1 MSYFL
6 ENEEVEKV
14 EEVKEQDGIAS
25 IEPLLDNRIVRA
37 IREMGFEKLS
47 PIQEQAIPYLLQGE
61 DIIGQAQTG
70 TGKTAAFG
78 IPAIQHINPDVK
90 KLQTIILCPTRELA
104 IQAAEE
110 LRKIAKYMHGI
121 KVLPV
126 YGGQDISRQIAGLRG
141 VQIIVGTPGRV
152 MDHMRRRTIKLDL
165 VNMVV
170 LDEADEMLNMGFRED
185 MELILGQIPGEHQ
198 TALFSAT
205 MPKPILEITDR
216 FQKDAKIVK
225 VAAKELTIPLVSQK
239 FYRVKNQDKD
249 AACVRLL
256 EYYQPKLTLI
266 FCNTKKKV
274 DELSDLL
281 KEQGFQAEG
290 LHGDLSQA
298 QRDAVMKRFRNGG
311 TSILIATDVAARG
324 IDVDDVEAVINYDI
338 PQDIEYY
345 VHRIGRTGRAGR
357 KGRSFTFANSREI
370 YKIREIERVCH
381 TTITEK
387 KLPGAAKVLKAKADK
402 YLNKAWELHEHE
414 DIELMKSF
422 LQRKMEEEGCD
433 ALELAAAML
442 KLQVGDKGE
451 EIAADEYT
459 KRGNRFGDR
468 GRSGRD
474 DGEGRSF
481 GRGDGSLAVK
491 TGNAEDSAAV
501 TEIAETMAAPV
512 SVRTEDAAEMKTV
525 RMEEN
530 GAAVTKRRLTAN
542 TLGTER
548 REKRKRERNGKS
560 RASVTASPRENDL
573 NLMRKLVDLPQKPQ
587 LCFCGKSCIVR
598 EECIGNNRKVCGMKT
613 LKKQIPYILLGAT
626 LLLLLGLNIISQ
638 DHWLDSDMA
647 AEMIF
652 SRILSEEHHI
662 FSTTNW
668 YYSTEFRVLY
678 TQLIMGPLFRICSNW
693 HVIRTITNLVF
704 YGLMLASYYYFMKP
718 LKVSRGLTVLSSC
731 LLLLPFSETMM
742 THMQMGNTYMSHVIL
757 VLWFFGMYLRLCSGE
772 YHAKR
777 KVSLWIFYVLLAIVC
792 GMSGVR
798 YLLALQCPLV
808 LTSFFYLLGGEE
820 FQSFRGEMTKEHF
833 QTLFSTDR
841 MRYFLYSLA
850 GAFFAVVGYGINVV
864 FISHKYVFQ
873 TYGATNFIALYHGVL
888 FDRIQN
894 AVGCLL
900 MLFGYI
906 PDKGFLSLR
915 GVVTM
920 AAFVLLGIYGYVTV
934 KSGKMQRVTGF
945 RSLITLFLKVSFVLN
960 LFVFIF
966 TTSTMVP
973 RYYITIFIFALP
985 VLCFYLEEEK
995 MPFDRFAVAALL
1007 TICLILGTGKT
1018 VMSFLTVDKNET
1030 KRPVAEFLAGNGYDF
1045 GFATYNNANII
1056 TELTNGEVEIGNIG
1070 DPEHLEYF
1078 KWSSPM
1084 KYYEEGYH
1092 AGETFL
1098 LLTAE
1103 ECAEYAEA
1111 PALNQGEKVYE
1122 DGSYTVYVFDSTED
1136 LMDCAV
1142 ARQ

>member
-6 ENEEVEKV
+6 KNEEVNEEV

-216 FQKDAKIVK
+216 FQNDAKLVK
-225 VAAKELTIPLVSQK
+225 VAAQELTIPLVSQK

-433 ALELAAAML
+433 ALELAAVML

-468 GRSGRD
+468 GRSGRGG
-474 DGEGRSF
+474 GEGRSF
-481 GRGDGSLAVK
+481 GRGDGRRKFGREDGDRRRFGRSDRDRRDDGSTGSGEDRRRRRDENREDGRKWGGHDKK
-491 TGNAEDSAAV
+491 TADRKYSGDRAEREAKKRKKQEEPGIGNSF
-501 TEIAETMAAPV
+501 P
-512 SVRTEDAAEMKTV
+512 
-525 RMEEN
+525 
-530 GAAVTKRRLTAN
+530 
-542 TLGTER
+542 
-548 REKRKRERNGKS
+548 KRKR
-560 RASVTASPRENDL
+560 
-573 NLMRKLVDLPQKPQ
+573 
-587 LCFCGKSCIVR
+587 
-598 EECIGNNRKVCGMKT
+598 
-613 LKKQIPYILLGAT
+613 
-626 LLLLLGLNIISQ
+626 
-638 DHWLDSDMA
+638 
-647 AEMIF
+647 
-652 SRILSEEHHI
+652 
-662 FSTTNW
+662 
-668 YYSTEFRVLY
+668 
-678 TQLIMGPLFRICSNW
+678 
-693 HVIRTITNLVF
+693 
-704 YGLMLASYYYFMKP
+704 
-718 LKVSRGLTVLSSC
+718 
-731 LLLLPFSETMM
+731 
-742 THMQMGNTYMSHVIL
+742 
-757 VLWFFGMYLRLCSGE
+757 
-772 YHAKR
+772 
-777 KVSLWIFYVLLAIVC
+777 
-792 GMSGVR
+792 
-798 YLLALQCPLV
+798 
-808 LTSFFYLLGGEE
+808 
-820 FQSFRGEMTKEHF
+820 
-833 QTLFSTDR
+833 
-841 MRYFLYSLA
+841 
-850 GAFFAVVGYGINVV
+850 
-864 FISHKYVFQ
+864 
-873 TYGATNFIALYHGVL
+873 
-888 FDRIQN
+888 
-894 AVGCLL
+894 
-900 MLFGYI
+900 
-906 PDKGFLSLR
+906 
-915 GVVTM
+915 
-920 AAFVLLGIYGYVTV
+920 
-934 KSGKMQRVTGF
+934 
-945 RSLITLFLKVSFVLN
+945 
-960 LFVFIF
+960 
-966 TTSTMVP
+966 
-973 RYYITIFIFALP
+973 
-985 VLCFYLEEEK
+985 
-995 MPFDRFAVAALL
+995 
-1007 TICLILGTGKT
+1007 
-1018 VMSFLTVDKNET
+1018 
-1030 KRPVAEFLAGNGYDF
+1030 
-1045 GFATYNNANII
+1045 
-1056 TELTNGEVEIGNIG
+1056 
-1070 DPEHLEYF
+1070 
-1078 KWSSPM
+1078 
-1084 KYYEEGYH
+1084 
-1092 AGETFL
+1092 
-1098 LLTAE
+1098 
-1103 ECAEYAEA
+1103 
-1111 PALNQGEKVYE
+1111 
-1122 DGSYTVYVFDSTED
+1122 
-1136 LMDCAV
+1136 
-1142 ARQ
+1142 

>member
-6 ENEEVEKV
+6 KNEEVNEEV

-216 FQKDAKIVK
+216 FQNDAKLVK
-225 VAAKELTIPLVSQK
+225 VAAQELTIPLVSQK

-370 YKIREIERVCH
+370 GKIREIERVCH

-387 KLPGAAKVLKAKADK
+387 KLPRAAKVLKAKADK

-468 GRSGRD
+468 GRSGRG

-481 GRGDGSLAVK
+481 GRGDGRRKLGREDGDRRRFGRSDRDRRDDGS
-491 TGNAEDSAAV
+491 TGSGEDRRRRRDENREDGRKWGGHEDGRKWNGRNRKNADGKPSVER
-501 TEIAETMAAPV
+501 AEREAKK
-512 SVRTEDAAEMKTV
+512 RKK
-525 RMEEN
+525 REEPGIGN
-530 GAAVTKRRLTAN
+530 SFP
-542 TLGTER
+542 
-548 REKRKRERNGKS
+548 KRKR
-560 RASVTASPRENDL
+560 
-573 NLMRKLVDLPQKPQ
+573 
-587 LCFCGKSCIVR
+587 
-598 EECIGNNRKVCGMKT
+598 
-613 LKKQIPYILLGAT
+613 
-626 LLLLLGLNIISQ
+626 
-638 DHWLDSDMA
+638 
-647 AEMIF
+647 
-652 SRILSEEHHI
+652 
-662 FSTTNW
+662 
-668 YYSTEFRVLY
+668 
-678 TQLIMGPLFRICSNW
+678 
-693 HVIRTITNLVF
+693 
-704 YGLMLASYYYFMKP
+704 
-718 LKVSRGLTVLSSC
+718 
-731 LLLLPFSETMM
+731 
-742 THMQMGNTYMSHVIL
+742 
-757 VLWFFGMYLRLCSGE
+757 
-772 YHAKR
+772 
-777 KVSLWIFYVLLAIVC
+777 
-792 GMSGVR
+792 
-798 YLLALQCPLV
+798 
-808 LTSFFYLLGGEE
+808 
-820 FQSFRGEMTKEHF
+820 
-833 QTLFSTDR
+833 
-841 MRYFLYSLA
+841 
-850 GAFFAVVGYGINVV
+850 
-864 FISHKYVFQ
+864 
-873 TYGATNFIALYHGVL
+873 
-888 FDRIQN
+888 
-894 AVGCLL
+894 
-900 MLFGYI
+900 
-906 PDKGFLSLR
+906 
-915 GVVTM
+915 
-920 AAFVLLGIYGYVTV
+920 
-934 KSGKMQRVTGF
+934 
-945 RSLITLFLKVSFVLN
+945 
-960 LFVFIF
+960 
-966 TTSTMVP
+966 
-973 RYYITIFIFALP
+973 
-985 VLCFYLEEEK
+985 
-995 MPFDRFAVAALL
+995 
-1007 TICLILGTGKT
+1007 
-1018 VMSFLTVDKNET
+1018 
-1030 KRPVAEFLAGNGYDF
+1030 
-1045 GFATYNNANII
+1045 
-1056 TELTNGEVEIGNIG
+1056 
-1070 DPEHLEYF
+1070 
-1078 KWSSPM
+1078 
-1084 KYYEEGYH
+1084 
-1092 AGETFL
+1092 
-1098 LLTAE
+1098 
-1103 ECAEYAEA
+1103 
-1111 PALNQGEKVYE
+1111 
-1122 DGSYTVYVFDSTED
+1122 
-1136 LMDCAV
+1136 
-1142 ARQ
+1142 

>member
-6 ENEEVEKV
+6 ENEEA
-14 EEVKEQDGIAS
+14 VKEQEILQDETSVQQENEQDGIAS

-216 FQKDAKIVK
+216 FQNDAKLVK
-225 VAAKELTIPLVSQK
+225 VAAQELTIPLVSQK

-370 YKIREIERVCH
+370 GKIREIERVCH

-414 DIELMKSF
+414 DVELMKSF

-433 ALELAAAML
+433 ALDLAAVML
-442 KLQVGDKGE
+442 KYQVGDKGE
-451 EIAADEYT
+451 EIAADDYVQR
-459 KRGNRFGDR
+459 RGRFGEK
-468 GRSGRD
+468 GRFGRN
-474 DGEGRSF
+474 DGEGRGF
-481 GRGDGSLAVK
+481 GRGDGRRRYSREDGDHRRFGRSDRDRRDDGSTGSGEDRRRRRDENREDGRKWGGRDKKAADRKYSEDRAEREVK
-491 TGNAEDSAAV
+491 
-501 TEIAETMAAPV
+501 
-512 SVRTEDAAEMKTV
+512 
-525 RMEEN
+525 
-530 GAAVTKRRLTAN
+530 
-542 TLGTER
+542 
-548 REKRKRERNGKS
+548 KRKK
-560 RASVTASPRENDL
+560 
-573 NLMRKLVDLPQKPQ
+573 
-587 LCFCGKSCIVR
+587 R
-598 EECIGNNRKVCGMKT
+598 EEPGIGNSF
-613 LKKQIPYILLGAT
+613 P
-626 LLLLLGLNIISQ
+626 
-638 DHWLDSDMA
+638 
-647 AEMIF
+647 
-652 SRILSEEHHI
+652 
-662 FSTTNW
+662 
-668 YYSTEFRVLY
+668 
-678 TQLIMGPLFRICSNW
+678 
-693 HVIRTITNLVF
+693 
-704 YGLMLASYYYFMKP
+704 
-718 LKVSRGLTVLSSC
+718 
-731 LLLLPFSETMM
+731 
-742 THMQMGNTYMSHVIL
+742 
-757 VLWFFGMYLRLCSGE
+757 
-772 YHAKR
+772 KR
-777 KVSLWIFYVLLAIVC
+777 K
-792 GMSGVR
+792 
-798 YLLALQCPLV
+798 
-808 LTSFFYLLGGEE
+808 
-820 FQSFRGEMTKEHF
+820 K
-833 QTLFSTDR
+833 
-841 MRYFLYSLA
+841 
-850 GAFFAVVGYGINVV
+850 
-864 FISHKYVFQ
+864 
-873 TYGATNFIALYHGVL
+873 
-888 FDRIQN
+888 
-894 AVGCLL
+894 
-900 MLFGYI
+900 
-906 PDKGFLSLR
+906 
-915 GVVTM
+915 
-920 AAFVLLGIYGYVTV
+920 
-934 KSGKMQRVTGF
+934 
-945 RSLITLFLKVSFVLN
+945 LK
-960 LFVFIF
+960 
-966 TTSTMVP
+966 
-973 RYYITIFIFALP
+973 
-985 VLCFYLEEEK
+985 
-995 MPFDRFAVAALL
+995 
-1007 TICLILGTGKT
+1007 
-1018 VMSFLTVDKNET
+1018 
-1030 KRPVAEFLAGNGYDF
+1030 
-1045 GFATYNNANII
+1045 
-1056 TELTNGEVEIGNIG
+1056 
-1070 DPEHLEYF
+1070 
-1078 KWSSPM
+1078 
-1084 KYYEEGYH
+1084 
-1092 AGETFL
+1092 
-1098 LLTAE
+1098 
-1103 ECAEYAEA
+1103 
-1111 PALNQGEKVYE
+1111 
-1122 DGSYTVYVFDSTED
+1122 
-1136 LMDCAV
+1136 
-1142 ARQ
+1142 

>member
-216 FQKDAKIVK
+216 FQNDAKLVK
-225 VAAKELTIPLVSQK
+225 VAAQELTIPLVSQK

-249 AACVRLL
+249 AACVRLV

-481 GRGDGSLAVK
+481 GRGDGRRRFGRGDRDRRDNGS
-491 TGNAEDSAAV
+491 TGSGEDRRRRRSDSREDGRKWNDRDRKNADRKLSA
-501 TEIAETMAAPV
+501 ERAEREAKK
-512 SVRTEDAAEMKTV
+512 RKK
-525 RMEEN
+525 REEPGIGN
-530 GAAVTKRRLTAN
+530 SFP
-542 TLGTER
+542 
-548 REKRKRERNGKS
+548 KRKRS
-560 RASVTASPRENDL
+560 
-573 NLMRKLVDLPQKPQ
+573 
-587 LCFCGKSCIVR
+587 
-598 EECIGNNRKVCGMKT
+598 
-613 LKKQIPYILLGAT
+613 
-626 LLLLLGLNIISQ
+626 
-638 DHWLDSDMA
+638 
-647 AEMIF
+647 
-652 SRILSEEHHI
+652 
-662 FSTTNW
+662 
-668 YYSTEFRVLY
+668 
-678 TQLIMGPLFRICSNW
+678 
-693 HVIRTITNLVF
+693 
-704 YGLMLASYYYFMKP
+704 
-718 LKVSRGLTVLSSC
+718 
-731 LLLLPFSETMM
+731 
-742 THMQMGNTYMSHVIL
+742 
-757 VLWFFGMYLRLCSGE
+757 
-772 YHAKR
+772 
-777 KVSLWIFYVLLAIVC
+777 
-792 GMSGVR
+792 
-798 YLLALQCPLV
+798 
-808 LTSFFYLLGGEE
+808 
-820 FQSFRGEMTKEHF
+820 
-833 QTLFSTDR
+833 
-841 MRYFLYSLA
+841 
-850 GAFFAVVGYGINVV
+850 
-864 FISHKYVFQ
+864 
-873 TYGATNFIALYHGVL
+873 
-888 FDRIQN
+888 
-894 AVGCLL
+894 
-900 MLFGYI
+900 
-906 PDKGFLSLR
+906 
-915 GVVTM
+915 
-920 AAFVLLGIYGYVTV
+920 
-934 KSGKMQRVTGF
+934 
-945 RSLITLFLKVSFVLN
+945 
-960 LFVFIF
+960 
-966 TTSTMVP
+966 
-973 RYYITIFIFALP
+973 
-985 VLCFYLEEEK
+985 
-995 MPFDRFAVAALL
+995 
-1007 TICLILGTGKT
+1007 
-1018 VMSFLTVDKNET
+1018 
-1030 KRPVAEFLAGNGYDF
+1030 
-1045 GFATYNNANII
+1045 
-1056 TELTNGEVEIGNIG
+1056 
-1070 DPEHLEYF
+1070 
-1078 KWSSPM
+1078 
-1084 KYYEEGYH
+1084 
-1092 AGETFL
+1092 
-1098 LLTAE
+1098 
-1103 ECAEYAEA
+1103 
-1111 PALNQGEKVYE
+1111 
-1122 DGSYTVYVFDSTED
+1122 
-1136 LMDCAV
+1136 
-1142 ARQ
+1142 

>member
-6 ENEEVEKV
+6 ENEEVNEEV

-152 MDHMRRRTIKLDL
+152 MDHMRRRIIKLDL

-216 FQKDAKIVK
+216 FQNDAKLVK
-225 VAAKELTIPLVSQK
+225 VAAQELTIPLVSQK

-451 EIAADEYT
+451 EIAADDYVQR
-459 KRGNRFGDR
+459 RGRFGEK
-468 GRSGRD
+468 GRFGRN
-474 DGEGRSF
+474 DGEGRGF
-481 GRGDGSLAVK
+481 GRGDGRRRFSREDGDRRRFGRSDRDRRDDGS
-491 TGNAEDSAAV
+491 TGSGEDRRRRRSDSREDGRKWNDRDRKNADRKPSA
-501 TEIAETMAAPV
+501 ERAEREAKK
-512 SVRTEDAAEMKTV
+512 RKK
-525 RMEEN
+525 REEPGIGN
-530 GAAVTKRRLTAN
+530 SFP
-542 TLGTER
+542 
-548 REKRKRERNGKS
+548 KRKRS
-560 RASVTASPRENDL
+560 
-573 NLMRKLVDLPQKPQ
+573 
-587 LCFCGKSCIVR
+587 
-598 EECIGNNRKVCGMKT
+598 
-613 LKKQIPYILLGAT
+613 
-626 LLLLLGLNIISQ
+626 
-638 DHWLDSDMA
+638 
-647 AEMIF
+647 
-652 SRILSEEHHI
+652 
-662 FSTTNW
+662 
-668 YYSTEFRVLY
+668 
-678 TQLIMGPLFRICSNW
+678 
-693 HVIRTITNLVF
+693 
-704 YGLMLASYYYFMKP
+704 
-718 LKVSRGLTVLSSC
+718 
-731 LLLLPFSETMM
+731 
-742 THMQMGNTYMSHVIL
+742 
-757 VLWFFGMYLRLCSGE
+757 
-772 YHAKR
+772 
-777 KVSLWIFYVLLAIVC
+777 
-792 GMSGVR
+792 
-798 YLLALQCPLV
+798 
-808 LTSFFYLLGGEE
+808 
-820 FQSFRGEMTKEHF
+820 
-833 QTLFSTDR
+833 
-841 MRYFLYSLA
+841 
-850 GAFFAVVGYGINVV
+850 
-864 FISHKYVFQ
+864 
-873 TYGATNFIALYHGVL
+873 
-888 FDRIQN
+888 
-894 AVGCLL
+894 
-900 MLFGYI
+900 
-906 PDKGFLSLR
+906 
-915 GVVTM
+915 
-920 AAFVLLGIYGYVTV
+920 
-934 KSGKMQRVTGF
+934 
-945 RSLITLFLKVSFVLN
+945 
-960 LFVFIF
+960 
-966 TTSTMVP
+966 
-973 RYYITIFIFALP
+973 
-985 VLCFYLEEEK
+985 
-995 MPFDRFAVAALL
+995 
-1007 TICLILGTGKT
+1007 
-1018 VMSFLTVDKNET
+1018 
-1030 KRPVAEFLAGNGYDF
+1030 
-1045 GFATYNNANII
+1045 
-1056 TELTNGEVEIGNIG
+1056 
-1070 DPEHLEYF
+1070 
-1078 KWSSPM
+1078 
-1084 KYYEEGYH
+1084 
-1092 AGETFL
+1092 
-1098 LLTAE
+1098 
-1103 ECAEYAEA
+1103 
-1111 PALNQGEKVYE
+1111 
-1122 DGSYTVYVFDSTED
+1122 
-1136 LMDCAV
+1136 
-1142 ARQ
+1142 

>member
-47 PIQEQAIPYLLQGE
+47 PIQEQAIRYLLQGE

-216 FQKDAKIVK
+216 FQNDAKLVK
-225 VAAKELTIPLVSQK
+225 VAAQELTIPLVSQK

-481 GRGDGSLAVK
+481 GRGDGRRKL
-491 TGNAEDSAAV
+491 GRED
-501 TEIAETMAAPV
+501 
-512 SVRTEDAAEMKTV
+512 
-525 RMEEN
+525 
-530 GAAVTKRRLTAN
+530 G
-542 TLGTER
+542 ER
-548 REKRKRERNGKS
+548 RRFGRSDRDRRDDGSTGFGEDRRRRRSDSREDGRKWNDRDRKNADRKPSAERAEREAKKRKKREEPGIGNSFPKRKRS
-560 RASVTASPRENDL
+560 
-573 NLMRKLVDLPQKPQ
+573 
-587 LCFCGKSCIVR
+587 
-598 EECIGNNRKVCGMKT
+598 
-613 LKKQIPYILLGAT
+613 
-626 LLLLLGLNIISQ
+626 
-638 DHWLDSDMA
+638 
-647 AEMIF
+647 
-652 SRILSEEHHI
+652 
-662 FSTTNW
+662 
-668 YYSTEFRVLY
+668 
-678 TQLIMGPLFRICSNW
+678 
-693 HVIRTITNLVF
+693 
-704 YGLMLASYYYFMKP
+704 
-718 LKVSRGLTVLSSC
+718 
-731 LLLLPFSETMM
+731 
-742 THMQMGNTYMSHVIL
+742 
-757 VLWFFGMYLRLCSGE
+757 
-772 YHAKR
+772 
-777 KVSLWIFYVLLAIVC
+777 
-792 GMSGVR
+792 
-798 YLLALQCPLV
+798 
-808 LTSFFYLLGGEE
+808 
-820 FQSFRGEMTKEHF
+820 
-833 QTLFSTDR
+833 
-841 MRYFLYSLA
+841 
-850 GAFFAVVGYGINVV
+850 
-864 FISHKYVFQ
+864 
-873 TYGATNFIALYHGVL
+873 
-888 FDRIQN
+888 
-894 AVGCLL
+894 
-900 MLFGYI
+900 
-906 PDKGFLSLR
+906 
-915 GVVTM
+915 
-920 AAFVLLGIYGYVTV
+920 
-934 KSGKMQRVTGF
+934 
-945 RSLITLFLKVSFVLN
+945 
-960 LFVFIF
+960 
-966 TTSTMVP
+966 
-973 RYYITIFIFALP
+973 
-985 VLCFYLEEEK
+985 
-995 MPFDRFAVAALL
+995 
-1007 TICLILGTGKT
+1007 
-1018 VMSFLTVDKNET
+1018 
-1030 KRPVAEFLAGNGYDF
+1030 
-1045 GFATYNNANII
+1045 
-1056 TELTNGEVEIGNIG
+1056 
-1070 DPEHLEYF
+1070 
-1078 KWSSPM
+1078 
-1084 KYYEEGYH
+1084 
-1092 AGETFL
+1092 
-1098 LLTAE
+1098 
-1103 ECAEYAEA
+1103 
-1111 PALNQGEKVYE
+1111 
-1122 DGSYTVYVFDSTED
+1122 
-1136 LMDCAV
+1136 
-1142 ARQ
+1142 

>member
-6 ENEEVEKV
+6 ENEEVNEAV
-14 EEVKEQDGIAS
+14 EEVKAQDGIAS

-152 MDHMRRRTIKLDL
+152 MDHMRRHTIKLDL

-216 FQKDAKIVK
+216 FQKDAKLVK
-225 VAAKELTIPLVSQK
+225 VAAQELTIPLVSQK

-481 GRGDGSLAVK
+481 GRGDGRRRFGRGDRDRRDNGS
-491 TGNAEDSAAV
+491 TGSGEDRRRRRSDSREDGRKWNDRDRKNADRKLSA
-501 TEIAETMAAPV
+501 ERAEREAKK
-512 SVRTEDAAEMKTV
+512 RKK
-525 RMEEN
+525 REEPGIGN
-530 GAAVTKRRLTAN
+530 SFP
-542 TLGTER
+542 
-548 REKRKRERNGKS
+548 KRKRS
-560 RASVTASPRENDL
+560 
-573 NLMRKLVDLPQKPQ
+573 
-587 LCFCGKSCIVR
+587 
-598 EECIGNNRKVCGMKT
+598 
-613 LKKQIPYILLGAT
+613 
-626 LLLLLGLNIISQ
+626 
-638 DHWLDSDMA
+638 
-647 AEMIF
+647 
-652 SRILSEEHHI
+652 
-662 FSTTNW
+662 
-668 YYSTEFRVLY
+668 
-678 TQLIMGPLFRICSNW
+678 
-693 HVIRTITNLVF
+693 
-704 YGLMLASYYYFMKP
+704 
-718 LKVSRGLTVLSSC
+718 
-731 LLLLPFSETMM
+731 
-742 THMQMGNTYMSHVIL
+742 
-757 VLWFFGMYLRLCSGE
+757 
-772 YHAKR
+772 
-777 KVSLWIFYVLLAIVC
+777 
-792 GMSGVR
+792 
-798 YLLALQCPLV
+798 
-808 LTSFFYLLGGEE
+808 
-820 FQSFRGEMTKEHF
+820 
-833 QTLFSTDR
+833 
-841 MRYFLYSLA
+841 
-850 GAFFAVVGYGINVV
+850 
-864 FISHKYVFQ
+864 
-873 TYGATNFIALYHGVL
+873 
-888 FDRIQN
+888 
-894 AVGCLL
+894 
-900 MLFGYI
+900 
-906 PDKGFLSLR
+906 
-915 GVVTM
+915 
-920 AAFVLLGIYGYVTV
+920 
-934 KSGKMQRVTGF
+934 
-945 RSLITLFLKVSFVLN
+945 
-960 LFVFIF
+960 
-966 TTSTMVP
+966 
-973 RYYITIFIFALP
+973 
-985 VLCFYLEEEK
+985 
-995 MPFDRFAVAALL
+995 
-1007 TICLILGTGKT
+1007 
-1018 VMSFLTVDKNET
+1018 
-1030 KRPVAEFLAGNGYDF
+1030 
-1045 GFATYNNANII
+1045 
-1056 TELTNGEVEIGNIG
+1056 
-1070 DPEHLEYF
+1070 
-1078 KWSSPM
+1078 
-1084 KYYEEGYH
+1084 
-1092 AGETFL
+1092 
-1098 LLTAE
+1098 
-1103 ECAEYAEA
+1103 
-1111 PALNQGEKVYE
+1111 
-1122 DGSYTVYVFDSTED
+1122 
-1136 LMDCAV
+1136 
-1142 ARQ
+1142 

>member
-6 ENEEVEKV
+6 ENEEVNEEV

-216 FQKDAKIVK
+216 FQNDAKLVK
-225 VAAKELTIPLVSQK
+225 VAAQELTIPLVSQK

-281 KEQGFQAEG
+281 KEQGFQVEG

-451 EIAADEYT
+451 EIAADDYVQR
-459 KRGNRFGDR
+459 RGRFGEK
-468 GRSGRD
+468 GRFGRN
-474 DGEGRSF
+474 DGEGRGF
-481 GRGDGSLAVK
+481 GRGDGRRRFSREDGDRRRFGRSDRDRRDDGS
-491 TGNAEDSAAV
+491 TGSGEDRRRRRSDSREDGRKWNDRDRKNADRKPSA
-501 TEIAETMAAPV
+501 ERAEREAKK
-512 SVRTEDAAEMKTV
+512 RKK
-525 RMEEN
+525 REEPGIGN
-530 GAAVTKRRLTAN
+530 SFP
-542 TLGTER
+542 
-548 REKRKRERNGKS
+548 KRKRS
-560 RASVTASPRENDL
+560 
-573 NLMRKLVDLPQKPQ
+573 
-587 LCFCGKSCIVR
+587 
-598 EECIGNNRKVCGMKT
+598 
-613 LKKQIPYILLGAT
+613 
-626 LLLLLGLNIISQ
+626 
-638 DHWLDSDMA
+638 
-647 AEMIF
+647 
-652 SRILSEEHHI
+652 
-662 FSTTNW
+662 
-668 YYSTEFRVLY
+668 
-678 TQLIMGPLFRICSNW
+678 
-693 HVIRTITNLVF
+693 
-704 YGLMLASYYYFMKP
+704 
-718 LKVSRGLTVLSSC
+718 
-731 LLLLPFSETMM
+731 
-742 THMQMGNTYMSHVIL
+742 
-757 VLWFFGMYLRLCSGE
+757 
-772 YHAKR
+772 
-777 KVSLWIFYVLLAIVC
+777 
-792 GMSGVR
+792 
-798 YLLALQCPLV
+798 
-808 LTSFFYLLGGEE
+808 
-820 FQSFRGEMTKEHF
+820 
-833 QTLFSTDR
+833 
-841 MRYFLYSLA
+841 
-850 GAFFAVVGYGINVV
+850 
-864 FISHKYVFQ
+864 
-873 TYGATNFIALYHGVL
+873 
-888 FDRIQN
+888 
-894 AVGCLL
+894 
-900 MLFGYI
+900 
-906 PDKGFLSLR
+906 
-915 GVVTM
+915 
-920 AAFVLLGIYGYVTV
+920 
-934 KSGKMQRVTGF
+934 
-945 RSLITLFLKVSFVLN
+945 
-960 LFVFIF
+960 
-966 TTSTMVP
+966 
-973 RYYITIFIFALP
+973 
-985 VLCFYLEEEK
+985 
-995 MPFDRFAVAALL
+995 
-1007 TICLILGTGKT
+1007 
-1018 VMSFLTVDKNET
+1018 
-1030 KRPVAEFLAGNGYDF
+1030 
-1045 GFATYNNANII
+1045 
-1056 TELTNGEVEIGNIG
+1056 
-1070 DPEHLEYF
+1070 
-1078 KWSSPM
+1078 
-1084 KYYEEGYH
+1084 
-1092 AGETFL
+1092 
-1098 LLTAE
+1098 
-1103 ECAEYAEA
+1103 
-1111 PALNQGEKVYE
+1111 
-1122 DGSYTVYVFDSTED
+1122 
-1136 LMDCAV
+1136 
-1142 ARQ
+1142 

>member
-6 ENEEVEKV
+6 ENEEA
-14 EEVKEQDGIAS
+14 VKEQEILQDETSVQQENEQDGIAS

-216 FQKDAKIVK
+216 FQNDAKLVK
-225 VAAKELTIPLVSQK
+225 VAAQELTIPLVSQK

-370 YKIREIERVCH
+370 GKIREIERVCH

-414 DIELMKSF
+414 DVELMKSF

-433 ALELAAAML
+433 ALDLAAAML
-442 KLQVGDKGE
+442 KYQVGDKGE
-451 EIAADEYT
+451 EIAADDYVQR
-459 KRGNRFGDR
+459 RGRFGEKGRFGR
-468 GRSGRD
+468 GGDEGRNFGRRGGRRRDNGRD
-474 DGEGRSF
+474 DEEHRERRRF
-481 GRGDGSLAVK
+481 GRGDGA
-491 TGNAEDSAAV
+491 GREDSRDGENSRFGRSDRKRSGRDKK
-501 TEIAETMAAPV
+501 TAERKLTGD
-512 SVRTEDAAEMKTV
+512 R
-525 RMEEN
+525 EERERK
-530 GAAVTKRRLTAN
+530 KRKKKEGPGIGN
-542 TLGTER
+542 SFP
-548 REKRKRERNGKS
+548 KRKR
-560 RASVTASPRENDL
+560 
-573 NLMRKLVDLPQKPQ
+573 
-587 LCFCGKSCIVR
+587 
-598 EECIGNNRKVCGMKT
+598 
-613 LKKQIPYILLGAT
+613 
-626 LLLLLGLNIISQ
+626 
-638 DHWLDSDMA
+638 
-647 AEMIF
+647 
-652 SRILSEEHHI
+652 
-662 FSTTNW
+662 
-668 YYSTEFRVLY
+668 
-678 TQLIMGPLFRICSNW
+678 
-693 HVIRTITNLVF
+693 
-704 YGLMLASYYYFMKP
+704 
-718 LKVSRGLTVLSSC
+718 
-731 LLLLPFSETMM
+731 
-742 THMQMGNTYMSHVIL
+742 
-757 VLWFFGMYLRLCSGE
+757 
-772 YHAKR
+772 
-777 KVSLWIFYVLLAIVC
+777 
-792 GMSGVR
+792 
-798 YLLALQCPLV
+798 
-808 LTSFFYLLGGEE
+808 
-820 FQSFRGEMTKEHF
+820 
-833 QTLFSTDR
+833 
-841 MRYFLYSLA
+841 
-850 GAFFAVVGYGINVV
+850 
-864 FISHKYVFQ
+864 
-873 TYGATNFIALYHGVL
+873 
-888 FDRIQN
+888 
-894 AVGCLL
+894 
-900 MLFGYI
+900 
-906 PDKGFLSLR
+906 
-915 GVVTM
+915 
-920 AAFVLLGIYGYVTV
+920 
-934 KSGKMQRVTGF
+934 
-945 RSLITLFLKVSFVLN
+945 
-960 LFVFIF
+960 
-966 TTSTMVP
+966 
-973 RYYITIFIFALP
+973 
-985 VLCFYLEEEK
+985 
-995 MPFDRFAVAALL
+995 
-1007 TICLILGTGKT
+1007 
-1018 VMSFLTVDKNET
+1018 
-1030 KRPVAEFLAGNGYDF
+1030 
-1045 GFATYNNANII
+1045 
-1056 TELTNGEVEIGNIG
+1056 
-1070 DPEHLEYF
+1070 
-1078 KWSSPM
+1078 
-1084 KYYEEGYH
+1084 
-1092 AGETFL
+1092 
-1098 LLTAE
+1098 
-1103 ECAEYAEA
+1103 
-1111 PALNQGEKVYE
+1111 
-1122 DGSYTVYVFDSTED
+1122 
-1136 LMDCAV
+1136 
-1142 ARQ
+1142 

>member
-216 FQKDAKIVK
+216 FQNDAKLVK
-225 VAAKELTIPLVSQK
+225 VAAQELTIPLVSQK

-481 GRGDGSLAVK
+481 GRGDGRRRFGRGDRDRRDNGS
-491 TGNAEDSAAV
+491 TGSGEDRRRRRSDSREDGRKWNDRDRKNADRKLSA
-501 TEIAETMAAPV
+501 ERAEREAKK
-512 SVRTEDAAEMKTV
+512 RKK
-525 RMEEN
+525 REEPGIGN
-530 GAAVTKRRLTAN
+530 SFP
-542 TLGTER
+542 
-548 REKRKRERNGKS
+548 KRKR
-560 RASVTASPRENDL
+560 
-573 NLMRKLVDLPQKPQ
+573 
-587 LCFCGKSCIVR
+587 
-598 EECIGNNRKVCGMKT
+598 
-613 LKKQIPYILLGAT
+613 Y
-626 LLLLLGLNIISQ
+626 
-638 DHWLDSDMA
+638 
-647 AEMIF
+647 
-652 SRILSEEHHI
+652 
-662 FSTTNW
+662 
-668 YYSTEFRVLY
+668 
-678 TQLIMGPLFRICSNW
+678 
-693 HVIRTITNLVF
+693 
-704 YGLMLASYYYFMKP
+704 
-718 LKVSRGLTVLSSC
+718 
-731 LLLLPFSETMM
+731 
-742 THMQMGNTYMSHVIL
+742 
-757 VLWFFGMYLRLCSGE
+757 
-772 YHAKR
+772 
-777 KVSLWIFYVLLAIVC
+777 
-792 GMSGVR
+792 
-798 YLLALQCPLV
+798 
-808 LTSFFYLLGGEE
+808 
-820 FQSFRGEMTKEHF
+820 
-833 QTLFSTDR
+833 
-841 MRYFLYSLA
+841 
-850 GAFFAVVGYGINVV
+850 
-864 FISHKYVFQ
+864 
-873 TYGATNFIALYHGVL
+873 
-888 FDRIQN
+888 
-894 AVGCLL
+894 
-900 MLFGYI
+900 
-906 PDKGFLSLR
+906 
-915 GVVTM
+915 
-920 AAFVLLGIYGYVTV
+920 
-934 KSGKMQRVTGF
+934 
-945 RSLITLFLKVSFVLN
+945 
-960 LFVFIF
+960 
-966 TTSTMVP
+966 
-973 RYYITIFIFALP
+973 
-985 VLCFYLEEEK
+985 
-995 MPFDRFAVAALL
+995 
-1007 TICLILGTGKT
+1007 
-1018 VMSFLTVDKNET
+1018 
-1030 KRPVAEFLAGNGYDF
+1030 
-1045 GFATYNNANII
+1045 
-1056 TELTNGEVEIGNIG
+1056 
-1070 DPEHLEYF
+1070 
-1078 KWSSPM
+1078 
-1084 KYYEEGYH
+1084 
-1092 AGETFL
+1092 
-1098 LLTAE
+1098 
-1103 ECAEYAEA
+1103 
-1111 PALNQGEKVYE
+1111 
-1122 DGSYTVYVFDSTED
+1122 
-1136 LMDCAV
+1136 
-1142 ARQ
+1142 

>member
-216 FQKDAKIVK
+216 FQNDAKLVK
-225 VAAKELTIPLVSQK
+225 VAAQELTIPLVSQK

-338 PQDIEYY
+338 PQHIEYY

-481 GRGDGSLAVK
+481 GRGDGRRRFGRGDRDRRDNGS
-491 TGNAEDSAAV
+491 TGSGEDRRRRRSDSREDGRKWNDRDRKNADRKLSA
-501 TEIAETMAAPV
+501 ERAEREAKK
-512 SVRTEDAAEMKTV
+512 RKK
-525 RMEEN
+525 REEPGIGN
-530 GAAVTKRRLTAN
+530 SFP
-542 TLGTER
+542 
-548 REKRKRERNGKS
+548 KRKRS
-560 RASVTASPRENDL
+560 
-573 NLMRKLVDLPQKPQ
+573 
-587 LCFCGKSCIVR
+587 
-598 EECIGNNRKVCGMKT
+598 
-613 LKKQIPYILLGAT
+613 
-626 LLLLLGLNIISQ
+626 
-638 DHWLDSDMA
+638 
-647 AEMIF
+647 
-652 SRILSEEHHI
+652 
-662 FSTTNW
+662 
-668 YYSTEFRVLY
+668 
-678 TQLIMGPLFRICSNW
+678 
-693 HVIRTITNLVF
+693 
-704 YGLMLASYYYFMKP
+704 
-718 LKVSRGLTVLSSC
+718 
-731 LLLLPFSETMM
+731 
-742 THMQMGNTYMSHVIL
+742 
-757 VLWFFGMYLRLCSGE
+757 
-772 YHAKR
+772 
-777 KVSLWIFYVLLAIVC
+777 
-792 GMSGVR
+792 
-798 YLLALQCPLV
+798 
-808 LTSFFYLLGGEE
+808 
-820 FQSFRGEMTKEHF
+820 
-833 QTLFSTDR
+833 
-841 MRYFLYSLA
+841 
-850 GAFFAVVGYGINVV
+850 
-864 FISHKYVFQ
+864 
-873 TYGATNFIALYHGVL
+873 
-888 FDRIQN
+888 
-894 AVGCLL
+894 
-900 MLFGYI
+900 
-906 PDKGFLSLR
+906 
-915 GVVTM
+915 
-920 AAFVLLGIYGYVTV
+920 
-934 KSGKMQRVTGF
+934 
-945 RSLITLFLKVSFVLN
+945 
-960 LFVFIF
+960 
-966 TTSTMVP
+966 
-973 RYYITIFIFALP
+973 
-985 VLCFYLEEEK
+985 
-995 MPFDRFAVAALL
+995 
-1007 TICLILGTGKT
+1007 
-1018 VMSFLTVDKNET
+1018 
-1030 KRPVAEFLAGNGYDF
+1030 
-1045 GFATYNNANII
+1045 
-1056 TELTNGEVEIGNIG
+1056 
-1070 DPEHLEYF
+1070 
-1078 KWSSPM
+1078 
-1084 KYYEEGYH
+1084 
-1092 AGETFL
+1092 
-1098 LLTAE
+1098 
-1103 ECAEYAEA
+1103 
-1111 PALNQGEKVYE
+1111 
-1122 DGSYTVYVFDSTED
+1122 
-1136 LMDCAV
+1136 
-1142 ARQ
+1142 